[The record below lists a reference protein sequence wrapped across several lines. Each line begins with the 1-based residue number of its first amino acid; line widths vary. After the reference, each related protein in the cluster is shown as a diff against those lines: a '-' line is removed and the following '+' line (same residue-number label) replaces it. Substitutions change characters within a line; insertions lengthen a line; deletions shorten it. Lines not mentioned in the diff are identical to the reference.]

1 MPDLRF
7 ILIDDNE
14 IDLFFHDKLLRYQ
27 GLSKTIIPFNGAQ
40 AALEFLASEL
50 ELPEVAETMILL
62 DIQMPE
68 MDGFDFLRHFERFPA
83 RVRNKCHV
91 LMVSSSLDFGDIS
104 RANANALVVRLL
116 KKPLNVKD
124 LREII
129 STLFP
134 DGLP

>member
-91 LMVSSSLDFGDIS
+91 LMVSSSLDFGDFS

>member
-14 IDLFFHDKLLRYQ
+14 IDLFFHDKLLRFQ
-27 GLSKTIIPFNGAQ
+27 GLSKTIIPFSGAQ

-50 ELPEVAETMILL
+50 ELTEVPETMILL

-104 RANANALVVRLL
+104 RANANAIVVRLL
-116 KKPLNVKD
+116 KKPLNIKD

-129 STLFP
+129 TTLFP
-134 DGLP
+134 GGNP